1 MGGKIWI
8 KSKYG
13 KGSTFGVDLQN
24 IPYSYKE
31 KQQIVDI
38 NSRSIGEEF
47 KNSAL
52 QVSKER
58 VVELLKEWSILLVD
72 DVPLNCKVLGLI
84 CKNVG
89 LKKIKNV
96 SNGQAALD
104 LMDDIHFDLILTD
117 LWMPEMSGFEM
128 LKKIRSNPK
137 NNKTMV
143 VAVTADIEF
152 QEVSSFDLVL
162 YKPVTQDKFMEL
174 LQKIVF
180 LAPSGSFTIDRQRSM
195 EKIRKVEK
203 KKDISFFQKN
213 NP

>member
-1 MGGKIWI
+1 
-8 KSKYG
+8 
-13 KGSTFGVDLQN
+13 
-24 IPYSYKE
+24 
-31 KQQIVDI
+31 
-38 NSRSIGEEF
+38 
-47 KNSAL
+47 
-52 QVSKER
+52 
-58 VVELLKEWSILLVD
+58 
-72 DVPLNCKVLGLI
+72 
-84 CKNVG
+84 
-89 LKKIKNV
+89 
-96 SNGQAALD
+96 
-104 LMDDIHFDLILTD
+104 MDDIHFDLILTD

>member
-1 MGGKIWI
+1 M
-8 KSKYG
+8 
-13 KGSTFGVDLQN
+13 
-24 IPYSYKE
+24 
-31 KQQIVDI
+31 
-38 NSRSIGEEF
+38 
-47 KNSAL
+47 
-52 QVSKER
+52 
-58 VVELLKEWSILLVD
+58 D